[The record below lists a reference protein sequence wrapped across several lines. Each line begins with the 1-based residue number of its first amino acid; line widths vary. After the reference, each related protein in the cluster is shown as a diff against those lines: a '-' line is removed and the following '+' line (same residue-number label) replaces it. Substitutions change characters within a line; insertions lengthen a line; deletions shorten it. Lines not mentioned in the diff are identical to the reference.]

1 MQIGLFDKRGVGIS
15 GGGRGLSSLVMIMMM
30 LISMIN
36 IMTVMMIVL

>member
-15 GGGRGLSSLVMIMMM
+15 GGGLSSLVMIMMM